1 MRTHHIAQ
9 WLVGTAMT
17 ALVMAGAACGRSE
30 ADAAEGAP
38 AGVSVGTENV
48 AVVAAESLSS
58 GPAISGTLA
67 AEREATIR
75 AQVAGAVLQ
84 VMVDQGSHVTKG
96 ATLARIDDRTLQDA
110 FLSARSALT
119 TAKNAAER
127 ARRDL
132 ERYER
137 LAQAG
142 AIAER
147 DLESARLADA
157 AAQSQLADA
166 QARFTLAQ
174 KQVEDAQVRAPF
186 TGVVSERSVSEGDIV
201 QPGTALFTVVDP
213 TSMRYEAA
221 VPAAQVAGV
230 KIGAPVSF
238 TVNGYGGGSFQG
250 RVARISPS
258 VDPSTGQVE
267 IMISVPNTAR
277 RLVAGLFA
285 DGRIAS
291 ERHLALTVPFTAIDL
306 RGVKPSV
313 LRLKNGQAE
322 RVEVELGVRDEER
335 EQYEVMK
342 GVAAGDTLL
351 VGAAQGITPGT
362 AVRVSAPSDQPLS
375 RG

>member
-1 MRTHHIAQ
+1 MRRHHIAQ

-17 ALVMAGAACGRSE
+17 ALVVAGAACGRSE
-30 ADAAEGAP
+30 AAAEGAP
-38 AGVSVGTENV
+38 AGVSIGTENI

-96 ATLARIDDRTLQDA
+96 ATLARIDDRALQDA

-147 DLESARLADA
+147 DLETARLADA
-157 AAQSQLADA
+157 SAQSQLADA

-174 KQVEDAQVRAPF
+174 KQVEDAHVRAPF

-201 QPGTALFTVVDP
+201 QPGAALFTVVDP
-213 TSMRYEAA
+213 SSMRYEAA
-221 VPAAQVAGV
+221 VPAAQLGGV
-230 KIGAPVSF
+230 KVGAPVSF
-238 TVNGYGGGSFQG
+238 TVNGYPGNSFQG

-258 VDPSTGQVE
+258 VDPSTGQVA
-267 IMISVPNTAR
+267 IVISVPNTAR

-291 ERHLALTVPFTAIDL
+291 ERHLALT
-306 RGVKPSV
+306 
-313 LRLKNGQAE
+313 
-322 RVEVELGVRDEER
+322 
-335 EQYEVMK
+335 
-342 GVAAGDTLL
+342 
-351 VGAAQGITPGT
+351 
-362 AVRVSAPSDQPLS
+362 
-375 RG
+375 